1 LLFGTLEQNQEVNP
15 TQQLA
20 YFPRLSTG
28 NETCIQQAHES
39 LVRYLLMWASQ
50 LTHDKGLT
58 TPVIYTPFQE
68 QIYESNSSCSMK
80 LLFKP
85 PKRIMS
91 FQEQARNLEK
101 GMLPDQKGAKLDSK
115 SQGGVKVVI
124 MMSTNERMGNN

>member
-1 LLFGTLEQNQEVNP
+1 
-15 TQQLA
+15 
-20 YFPRLSTG
+20 
-28 NETCIQQAHES
+28 
-39 LVRYLLMWASQ
+39 MWASQ

-68 QIYESNSSCSMK
+68 QTYESNSSCSMK

-91 FQEQARNLEK
+91 FQEARNLEK
-101 GMLPDQKGAKLDSK
+101 GVLPDQKGDKLDSK

-124 MMSTNERMGNN
+124 MMSTNEKNGQQLELTANRFGIDDDSH